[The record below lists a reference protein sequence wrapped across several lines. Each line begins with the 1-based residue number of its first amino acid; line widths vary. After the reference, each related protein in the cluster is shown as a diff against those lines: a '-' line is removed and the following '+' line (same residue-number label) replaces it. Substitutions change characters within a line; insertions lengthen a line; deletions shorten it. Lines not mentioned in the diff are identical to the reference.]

1 MPARPVNA
9 GRSLVAAIA
18 IVVALAASLAAPAH
32 ARPTARPS
40 ADDAADAAAAAE
52 AMLTKLNAARAANG
66 LRPYRSSPLLA
77 RVAAGHA
84 REVAE
89 HNHFSHTGLD
99 GRSAK
104 QRMADAGY
112 GAGHTGVRTS
122 ENFVARAT
130 VDEGF
135 DWLMSD
141 KDHRPNMLDPK
152 FREVGV
158 GTGKTRYGFVWVLDF
173 GTYDGVDAAVA
184 TEVTASNA
192 TTAASNA
199 TTAASNATTA
209 AANAST
215 FVTTTTSLTTT
226 TSVTTTSSTS
236 STTGVTRTLASTITA
251 EARSPLT
258 TTASTSPPATAGA
271 TPIAT
276 TGGVDG
282 AVASPTPAGAPRAM
296 PSASIVLGVVV
307 LFGVLAGLALVS
319 MRPRGGRRR

>member
-32 ARPTARPS
+32 ARPAVHPS
-40 ADDAADAAAAAE
+40 ADDVADAAE

-135 DWLMSD
+135 DWLMTD

-199 TTAASNATTA
+199 TTAASNATAA

-215 FVTTTTSLTTT
+215 VVTTTTSLTTT

-251 EARSPLT
+251 EARSPLA
-258 TTASTSPPATAGA
+258 TTASTSAPATAGA

-276 TGGVDG
+276 TAGVDG